1 MHVLYSPDTIFPPP
15 STLPTLFFRFVILLH
30 SGHLVYYVRM
40 CVCASLYYYV
50 SRVHHHMHSH
60 AVFYN
65 IVATFSLVYTIYMY
79 KQCTLV
85 YLYYVFVI
93 TLVCGYICIKKKINK
108 DHVPRE

>member
-65 IVATFSLVYTIYMY
+65 IVATFSLVYTIYT
-79 KQCTLV
+79 CINNVL
-85 YLYYVFVI
+85 LYIYIMFLLSHLYVDI
-93 TLVCGYICIKKKINK
+93 YA
-108 DHVPRE
+108 